1 MPYLSK
7 YKGSAVAVVVLGAV
21 AALGA
26 RFTIVFI
33 KPLIDRLHLS
43 GGDSPS
49 VNPVS
54 ASALDAFTAEV
65 LEPWLATFGDWG
77 LGPGVSQAIC
87 LVAVMIGLAIFFAGI
102 QYLFIRMSRM
112 LSVYMITDLRQDMA
126 SHVAS
131 LGMGCLLYT
140 SDAADE

>member
-21 AALGA
+21 AALGS

-65 LEPWLATFGDWG
+65 LEPW
-77 LGPGVSQAIC
+77 
-87 LVAVMIGLAIFFAGI
+87 
-102 QYLFIRMSRM
+102 
-112 LSVYMITDLRQDMA
+112 
-126 SHVAS
+126 
-131 LGMGCLLYT
+131 
-140 SDAADE
+140 